1 MKYMK
6 KFTVASATLLFLTT
20 QTVHAE
26 TVQDTIAEIQTEE
39 NKLVEGIVTGLR
51 NYYKAAK

>member
-6 KFTVASATLLFLTT
+6 KFTVASATLLLLTT

-51 NYYKAAK
+51 NFYKTAK

>member
-1 MKYMK
+1 MK
-6 KFTVASATLLFLTT
+6 KFTVASATLLLLTT
-20 QTVHAE
+20 QAVHAE

-51 NYYKAAK
+51 NFYKTAK

>member
-20 QTVHAE
+20 Q

-51 NYYKAAK
+51 NFYKAAK